1 MATSRKLPGELKPL
15 SRERLFNRILGSG
28 ATFPFS
34 FSSIGDVKS
43 VSVSSGLAKVNQ
55 SIHNI
60 LSTRKGERVYRP
72 TFGCFTGDTQILL
85 TSGLKVP
92 ICQLVGKR
100 VETFGTEKSE
110 KSSHSPAAVGLHK
123 ISIKAGAVSQG
134 KKKIVELTLSNG
146 EMLRCTPDHLF
157 LLADYQTYLPA
168 SELAGVSLGWVNIR
182 EPHFRGRILASK
194 RVRNSYLGDLPF
206 GNFELTVLNV
216 EPLEEEEEVFD
227 LVDSPTSNF
236 TLGCGAIVHNSNL
249 HKLIFEPN
257 DTVLFA
263 QLKFEVADALRTW
276 EKRIKIL
283 KIAPIGY
290 NFKDNIELLK
300 SIGYN
305 TESLVFIDDPNTIG
319 IYIEYEVLK
328 SHQVGSYVY
337 PFKREATPVGYA
349 LNVRG
354 PYGST

>member
-1 MATSRKLPGELKPL
+1 MASRKLPGELRPL
-15 SRERLFNRILGSG
+15 SKERLFNRILGSG
-28 ATFPFS
+28 ATFPFT
-34 FSSIGDVKS
+34 FSSTGDVKS
-43 VSVSSGLAKVNQ
+43 VSVSAGLAKVNQ

-60 LSTRKGERVYRP
+60 LSTRKGERVFRP

-92 ICQLVGKR
+92 ISQLANKR
-100 VETFGTEKSE
+100 VETFGTEKVG
-110 KSSHSPAAVGLHK
+110 KSSSSPAAIGLHK
-123 ISIKAGAVSQG
+123 ISIKAGAVSRG
-134 KKKIVELTLSNG
+134 KKPVVEVYLSNG
-146 EMLRCTPDHLF
+146 ESIRCTPDHLF
-157 LLADYQTYLPA
+157 LLDDYRTYLPA
-168 SELAGVSLGWVNIR
+168 SELAGVGLGWVNIR
-182 EPHFRGRILASK
+182 EPNFRGRILASK
-194 RVRNSYLGDLPF
+194 RVRNSYLGNLPF
-206 GNFELTVLNV
+206 GPSELRVIDV
-216 EPLEEEEEVFD
+216 VPLDEEEEVFD

-283 KIAPIGY
+283 RIVPIGY
-290 NFKDNIELLK
+290 SFQDNIELLK

-337 PFKREATPVGYA
+337 PFKREATTVGYA
-349 LNVRG
+349 LNIRG
-354 PYGST
+354 PYGEV